1 MVSWHG
7 SYTSRGCRSLHH
19 LSMINPSLTHSD
31 RKSVKST
38 KSSISLRTVSHY
50 GWSDIPLSCHHVT
63 FGRRG
68 LVAIVVVV
76 VPHYVALVGKVPN
89 DEPLHVDP

>member
-7 SYTSRGCRSLHH
+7 SYTSRGCRPLHH
-19 LSMINPSLTHSD
+19 VSMMNPSPTHSD
-31 RKSVKST
+31 RKFVKSI
-38 KSSISLRTVSHY
+38 KCSVSLRTVSHY
-50 GWSDIPLSCHHVT
+50 GWSDIPLLCHYVT

-68 LVAIVVVV
+68 LLAIVVVV
-76 VPHYVALVGKVPN
+76 PHHVALVGKVPN